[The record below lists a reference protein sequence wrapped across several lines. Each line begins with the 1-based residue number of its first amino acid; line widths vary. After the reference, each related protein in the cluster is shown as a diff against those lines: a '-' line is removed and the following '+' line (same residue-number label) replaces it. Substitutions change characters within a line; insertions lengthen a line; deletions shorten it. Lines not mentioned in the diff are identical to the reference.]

1 MTYKK
6 FAFDKLEFADVLP
19 QMNGLYGKS
28 SYDSDFNILKFW
40 HIIEEVRMQGFRE
53 AIETLEEIDRA
64 DNLAKPYIDTLKKVY
79 ESGLQ
84 ANLSGFFLES
94 K

>member
-6 FAFDKLEFADVLP
+6 FAFDKLEFANVLP

-28 SYDSDFNILKFW
+28 SYDSDFNVLKFW

-53 AIETLEEIDRA
+53 AIEILEEIDRA
-64 DNLAKPYIDTLKKVY
+64 DNLSEPYINTLKKLY
-79 ESGLQ
+79 EAGIQ
-84 ANLSGFFLES
+84 TNLTGNFWGR